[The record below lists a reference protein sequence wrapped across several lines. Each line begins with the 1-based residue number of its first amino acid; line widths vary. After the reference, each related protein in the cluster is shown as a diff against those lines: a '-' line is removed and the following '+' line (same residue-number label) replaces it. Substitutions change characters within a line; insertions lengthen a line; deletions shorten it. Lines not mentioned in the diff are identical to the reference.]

1 MNIIIPVYIVITLVV
16 NFVWWIVAVEMS
28 GELGV
33 CICNPK
39 WIYNHTKTNWF
50 GTICLAILAN
60 VAFGPSALCY
70 WFYKLCTVG
79 RKSNERY

>member
-1 MNIIIPVYIVITLVV
+1 MSIIGIYLIITLVV
-16 NFVWWIVAVEMS
+16 NTCWWALAPDVA

-33 CICNPK
+33 CFCNPK

-50 GTICLAILAN
+50 GTALLTILVN
-60 VAFGPSALCY
+60 VVFGPAALCY

-79 RKSNERY
+79 RK

>member
-1 MNIIIPVYIVITLVV
+1 MDKIIPIYIIITLVV
-16 NFVWWIVAVEMS
+16 NFVWWVPAMNIS
-28 GELGV
+28 GEIGV

-50 GTICLAILAN
+50 GTICLVVLTN
-60 VAFGPSALCY
+60 VAFGPSALFY

-79 RKSNERY
+79 RR

>member
-1 MNIIIPVYIVITLVV
+1 MSMIICIYLDIILVA

-28 GELGV
+28 GEIGL
-33 CICNPK
+33 CFCNPR

-50 GTICLAILAN
+50 GTALLTILAN
-60 VAFGPSALCY
+60 TAFGPAALCY

-79 RKSNERY
+79 RR

>member
-1 MNIIIPVYIVITLVV
+1 MNDVICVYTVITLVV
-16 NFVWWIVAVEMS
+16 NFIWWIVAIGMS
-28 GELGV
+28 GMVGV
-33 CICNPK
+33 CFCNPK

-50 GTICLAILAN
+50 GTICLAILTN

-79 RKSNERY
+79 RR

>member
-1 MNIIIPVYIVITLVV
+1 MNDIIPIYIVITIVV
-16 NFVWWIVAVEMS
+16 NLLWWIVAIDISEEI
-28 GELGV
+28 GI
-33 CICNPK
+33 CFCNPR

-70 WFYKLCTVG
+70 WFHKLCTVG
-79 RKSNERY
+79 RKQDE

>member
-1 MNIIIPVYIVITLVV
+1 MSMVFSCYLLSTVFINLL
-16 NFVWWIVAVEMS
+16 WWLACLEVSIAD
-28 GELGV
+28 GAGL
-33 CICNPK
+33 CFCNPK

-50 GTICLAILAN
+50 GTLVLTILAN

-79 RKSNERY
+79 RR

>member
-1 MNIIIPVYIVITLVV
+1 MNDIIPIYIIIILVV
-16 NFVWWIVAVEMS
+16 NFLWWIVGANMS
-28 GELGV
+28 GTIGL

-39 WIYNHTKTNWF
+39 WVYNHTKTNWF
-50 GTICLAILAN
+50 GTALLTILSN

-79 RKSNERY
+79 RR